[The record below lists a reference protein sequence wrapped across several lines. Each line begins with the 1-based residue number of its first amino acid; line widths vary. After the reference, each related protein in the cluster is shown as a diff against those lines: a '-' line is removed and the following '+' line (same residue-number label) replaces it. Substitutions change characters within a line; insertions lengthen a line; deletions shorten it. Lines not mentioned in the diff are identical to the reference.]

1 MSSRVLK
8 LRWPAKC
15 SACST
20 SLAAGTRALW
30 DAQARSVTCIAC
42 RSGALQPAVADRPC
56 SQLERG
62 RPGASAAR
70 AHHHRRSNR
79 EARTRTAHPRIG
91 GLLLALRPQPQH
103 ESAWLQGALG
113 ERAIASYLERRT
125 ARGPTIVLYDRRMPG
140 SRANID
146 VLAIAPTGVYVIDAK
161 AIKGKVRVAR
171 PLLSAERLLIE
182 GRNRT
187 KLIDGLERQ
196 ISAVRDTLSAAGYPN
211 LPVLGVLCFT
221 KADFPLLGTLE
232 IRGHRLHHRRALA
245 KRLNRKGTLTPMA
258 IGALA
263 GQLAAALPPA

>member
-15 SACST
+15 IACSA
-20 SLAAGTRALW
+20 SLSAGTRTWW
-30 DAQARSVTCIAC
+30 DAQERSVTCMAC
-42 RSGALQPAVADRPC
+42 RSAAFEPAVADRPC

-70 AHHHRRSNR
+70 EHRHRRSNR
-79 EARTRTAHPRIG
+79 EARTRRNHPLIG
-91 GLLLALRPQPQH
+91 GLLLALRDAPQN
-103 ESAWLQGALG
+103 ESAWRQGAIG

-125 ARGPTIVLYDRRMPG
+125 ASGPAIVLYDRRMPD

-196 ISAVRDTLSAAGYPN
+196 ISAVRDALSAAGHPDV
-211 LPVLGVLCFT
+211 PVRGALCFT
-221 KADFPLLGTLE
+221 KAELPLLGTRK
-232 IRGHRLHHRRALA
+232 IRGHRLLGRRALA
-245 KRLNRKGTLTPMA
+245 KTLNSKGALTSTTIDA
-258 IGALA
+258 LAQALA
-263 GQLAAALPPA
+263 GALTPA

>member
-1 MSSRVLK
+1 
-8 LRWPAKC
+8 
-15 SACST
+15 
-20 SLAAGTRALW
+20 
-30 DAQARSVTCIAC
+30 VTCMAC
-42 RSGALQPAVADRPC
+42 HSGALQPAVADPPC

-70 AHHHRRSNR
+70 EHRHRRSNR
-79 EARTRTAHPRIG
+79 EARTRMDHPLIG
-91 GLLLALRPQPQH
+91 GLLLALRSEPQH

-125 ARGPTIVLYDRRMPG
+125 ANGPAMILYDRRMPG

-146 VLAIAPTGVYVIDAK
+146 VLAVAPTGVYVIDAK
-161 AIKGKVRVAR
+161 AIKGKVRVAK
-171 PLLSAERLLIE
+171 PLFSAERLLIE

-187 KLIDGLERQ
+187 KLIDGLDRQ
-196 ISAVRDTLSAAGYPN
+196 ISAVRDVLSDAGHPDV
-211 LPVLGVLCFT
+211 PVCGVLCFT

-245 KRLNRKGTLTPMA
+245 KRLDRKGALTPTA

-263 GQLAAALPPA
+263 GELAAALPPA